1 MTLTT
6 VLRAVASALKLPVIA
21 ILIIL
26 AVVTVVILGMLIAEV
41 FTERRKFSPAL
52 SQLIDDIQSAPN
64 PEICVANSGLLKQQK
79 ADLLEMLS
87 HPSASPQVRETLAV
101 NLVAKQQAR
110 FDNRIKVTDYISKVA
125 PMLGLMG
132 TLIPLGPGLIGI
144 GEGNVEILS
153 SSLLVAFD
161 TTVLGLAIAA
171 VALFISVIRK
181 SWYAKYMNDFEAAA
195 EVVLDRAA
203 TDSCTLN

>member
-171 VALFISVIRK
+171 VALFISVIRM